1 MVHYVALIRQSTDRE
16 FTVSFPD
23 LPACAAGGETP
34 EAAIRHGT
42 EALACHVEQ
51 RLAAGEDVPSPR
63 SLDQIRLDS
72 ATTDD
77 VIPDD
82 ATAVLVPLPP
92 PEGRVVRLTL
102 ALPTALLDRIDDA
115 ANDRTG
121 FLLEA
126 AERLLAERE
135 RPARRGRILGM

>member
-23 LPACAAGGETP
+23 LPGCAATGDSP

-42 EALACHVEQ
+42 EALACYVEQ
-51 RLAAGEDVPSPR
+51 RLAAGQDVPSPR

-72 ATTDD
+72 ADTDD
-77 VIPDD
+77 AMHDD
-82 ATAVLVPLPP
+82 ATAVQVPLPP

-102 ALPTALLDRIDDA
+102 ALPSALLDRIDDT
-115 ANDRTG
+115 ANDRAG

-135 RPARRGRILGM
+135 RPARRGRVLRM

>member
-23 LPACAAGGETP
+23 LPGCTASGATP
-34 EAAIRHGT
+34 EAAIRAGT

-51 RLAAGEDVPSPR
+51 RLADGQDVPSPR

-72 ATTDD
+72 APTDD
-77 VIPDD
+77 VIHDD

-102 ALPTALLDRIDDA
+102 ALPSALLDRIDDA

-135 RPARRGRILGM
+135 RPARRGRVLMM

>member
-1 MVHYVALIRQSTDRE
+1 MVHYVALIRQSTDCD

-23 LPACAAGGETP
+23 LPGCSATGETP

-51 RLAAGEDVPSPR
+51 RLADGQDVPSPR

-72 ATTDD
+72 ADTDD
-77 VIPDD
+77 AVGDD
-82 ATAVLVPLPP
+82 VPAVLVPLPP

-102 ALPTALLDRIDDA
+102 ALPSALLDRIDDA
-115 ANDRTG
+115 ANDRSG

-135 RPARRGRILGM
+135 RPARRGRILRM